1 LIKPSVDQGL
11 DKGSVV
17 KRVWQMGALVAGAAA
32 MLPLATAADAQF
44 IKQNT
49 QSARRAPPLPPP
61 AVATR
66 PVGRQTVPLPEIVAD
81 LQAQPP
87 YRNMNYIGVE
97 RFDPR
102 TGLYALRFLN
112 GRQVVVV
119 HVDGR
124 TGRVV
129 NRGF

>member
-1 LIKPSVDQGL
+1 
-11 DKGSVV
+11 V
-17 KRVWQMGALVAGAAA
+17 KRALWGIAALMCMGAALAGAVPVAA
-32 MLPLATAADAQF
+32 QSMQVQAQAVRRVPQTA
-44 IKQNT
+44 
-49 QSARRAPPLPPP
+49 P
-61 AVATR
+61 TR
-66 PVGRQTVPLPEIVAD
+66 PVGAPQRTIPLPQIVAE
-81 LQAQPP
+81 LQSQPP
-87 YRNMNYIGVE
+87 FRDMNYIGVE